1 MRAAT
6 TRNNELIRQMSKED
20 QAKLAPPEDREMYLF
35 YPEDYFKRSGYPM
48 NGRPQQHYN
57 EEGVTL
63 KRNAEKKLNMDEYKR
78 FNEDVN

>member
-1 MRAAT
+1 
-6 TRNNELIRQMSKED
+6 
-20 QAKLAPPEDREMYLF
+20 MYLF